1 MERNQNFHYW
11 TLERFS
17 LRFSFYAIIDTEEY
31 MADQLF
37 VREQVRVWF
46 GHEFASPDSPYRV
59 IFCKCRKKDAEAFER
74 ALEALPNK
82 MLLCGHRDY
91 ITYCENLKRKMEQ
104 ARDHGGDP
112 NDETVCPSA

>member
-1 MERNQNFHYW
+1 
-11 TLERFS
+11 
-17 LRFSFYAIIDTEEY
+17 